1 MKSPTVQSS
10 FKLIEAVQTLLQC
23 EELQSDD
30 VAEST
35 HQLIDG
41 VLETAAQ
48 VRRECELP
56 ERSEMIEYFADRF
69 AEESRETLVKRIVA
83 LVGTFSN
90 EELCASYEESREA
103 NGDREK
109 PRREC

>member
-1 MKSPTVQSS
+1 MKSPTAESS
-10 FKLIEAVQTLLQC
+10 FKLLEAVRALLQC

-30 VAEST
+30 VAEPT

-48 VRRECELP
+48 VRRECEFP
-56 ERSEMIEYFADRF
+56 ERGEMIEYFAERL
-69 AEESRETLVKRIVA
+69 AQESRETLVKRIVA
-83 LVGTFSN
+83 LVGTFSK

-103 NGDREK
+103 NGGREK

>member
-1 MKSPTVQSS
+1 MKSPTAESS
-10 FKLIEAVQTLLQC
+10 FKLIEAVQALLRC
-23 EELQSDD
+23 EELQSDGL
-30 VAEST
+30 AEST

-48 VRRECELP
+48 VRRECEFP

-90 EELCASYEESREA
+90 EELCVSYEESRE
-103 NGDREK
+103 GDGVHKK
-109 PRREC
+109 PNT